1 MFFTFLK
8 FYKWYQ
14 TVQRITFPF
23 VIKMKRLYSWILFF
37 SVIFSI
43 SLYLIQTITS
53 LSSVSDFIK
62 NFSRKHSNLWIIY
75 VSTDWFA
82 CWEFRNFLNSRKST
96 DVFLSIRAWIRKY
109 LVYFCMQRRFFFMLS
124 FNHFT
129 VMLVWIYLHLTFL
142 IPHFHLTHLYS
153 YVLWINNG
161 ATFVN
166 RKGNTDC
173 CGKAN

>member
-1 MFFTFLK
+1 MTYDSKKTKRKKCTGQFLK
-8 FYKWYQ
+8 ARLKMMYFSERKWN
-14 TVQRITFPF
+14 TFA
-23 VIKMKRLYSWILFF
+23 V
-37 SVIFSI
+37 SI
-43 SLYLIQTITS
+43 
-53 LSSVSDFIK
+53 
-62 NFSRKHSNLWIIY
+62 LWIIY

-82 CWEFRNFLNSRKST
+82 YWEFRNFLNSRKST
-96 DVFLSIRAWIRKY
+96 DAFLSIRARIRKY